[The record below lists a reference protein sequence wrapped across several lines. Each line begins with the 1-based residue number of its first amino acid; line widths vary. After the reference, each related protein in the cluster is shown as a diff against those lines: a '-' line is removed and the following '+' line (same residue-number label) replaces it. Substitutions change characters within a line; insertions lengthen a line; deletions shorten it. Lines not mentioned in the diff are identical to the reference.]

1 MRYLAIVH
9 METTSNLLALDNFV
23 SHTPVI
29 RIELERFTL
38 EALDE
43 LLVVLMLPP

>member
-9 METTSNLLALDNFV
+9 IETNCNLLALDNLV

-29 RIELERFTL
+29 RIELESLAL
-38 EALDE
+38 EALDK
-43 LLVVLMLPP
+43 LLVV